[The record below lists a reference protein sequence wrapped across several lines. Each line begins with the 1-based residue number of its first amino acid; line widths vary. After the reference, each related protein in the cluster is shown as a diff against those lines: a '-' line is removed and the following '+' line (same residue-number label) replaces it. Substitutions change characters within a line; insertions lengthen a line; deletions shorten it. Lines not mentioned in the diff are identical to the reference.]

1 MYYLLLVCAAF
12 LAIPAVATSNIKDE
26 AQQLNSAQVV
36 PVNPAGKQLASQL
49 LVSLAN
55 GQLIALDENS
65 GTFLWSFDTGSP
77 LLASANPA
85 AAAAAAAAAAS
96 DPSQGHQVPIPKEG
110 IFPGTDGSLYVY
122 RPQGTGPPRIE
133 KLPVGVRDLV
143 ELSPAPTPDGSLV
156 LGSQRSSVF
165 VLNSRNGNLLRTLS
179 GSSEGDGNADLLADP
194 AVLGEPSDTNGSGS
208 STDARPEDLLAIGR
222 KDYVIKAVHPAF
234 GEQWNVS
241 WSSLQHLSALAV
253 RRPIGS
259 FSSDETKTP
268 PPAAAGVL
276 PATDGLESTPPPD
289 ALELIVGPDH
299 SLRRIDPRNGWVV
312 WNRKFEAPPLAAYP
326 SIGPPVDLVDAYGP
340 SSSTSNSGGD
350 RSSVGTTSGSEKP
363 LNEGNKEGGDADAN
377 INNHTPGALAQLPNR
392 HGKKDSRSDTIYNG
406 GNGSKTSDKGDVD
419 SGNDDAL
426 VIGVMKGGLFGMKI
440 PNSVANAANKLALQQ
455 TPSSEDTVVRDSNS
469 DGGSC
474 EIHGGDGDSDSDGV
488 TGDDTA
494 ATATTTI
501 TTALIQNEDRT
512 THTTTPATSTS
523 TAIVLPARNFPWWE
537 ETVCKSLEDGDM
549 CAVPVGLFPVHG
561 HCTDSTLLYI
571 PDSGQD
577 SSGDHRGH
585 DIKNNKISVGGVL
598 VSGGFGVVGPVA
610 VLFIIFIVGVSGA
623 LAVVTI
629 HRQRNNQRRQ
639 KVAAMRSALS
649 TAANGKNNTTTGGNH
664 NNSNNTKS
672 VKKNKKKGGGG
683 AGAAPA
689 PSLAATDKKSMVA
702 VPHSPSIPTEPQNN
716 TTTTD
721 INTNKLT
728 SNTIDGI
735 TYVGR
740 LCVGPGILG
749 YGSGGTIVYEGVLD
763 GRQVAV
769 KRLLRQFVDLAK
781 KEIGALIVSDEH
793 PNVVRCFA
801 MEEDQEFIYLALE
814 RCVGTLAD
822 ALSTKEGRS
831 KFVNFSNGMA
841 TPTPY
846 AMQISEDI
854 GRGLAALHLQ
864 GIVHRDLK
872 PHNVLLSDTGK
883 AKLSDMGL
891 SKRLIPEQASFETLG
906 AAGGS
911 PGWQAPEQLA
921 LRAGKTEGTRQ
932 TAAVD
937 VFSFGLLIH
946 YCLTG
951 GLHPYGEG
959 VERDAAILRNRRSL
973 DALKYSPEAED
984 LLRAMLAA
992 APEQRPTVG
1001 AAMAHPLWWPAP
1013 RRLAFLIDVSDR
1025 VEGEDRS
1032 GDGTMYASLEALSPG
1047 VVGAAGSWA
1056 VPLDSGL
1063 ISNLGKYRR
1072 YDFSSLRDLLRVVRN
1087 KHSHFRELPT
1097 ELQQRIGPIP
1107 DGFLN
1112 YFASRFPRLIVNC
1125 FYFALRWCQEEPVF
1139 TKYFPQG
1146 ATILLR
1152 TTAPPEI
1159 RDPDVESVAVEA
1171 AKMRLAA
1178 VAADTRQQRG
1188 ITAENLGGMM
1198 SSPGGGGGGGGEYNT
1213 LQQQQG
1219 ITPGNGMSAST
1230 NTSTP
1235 SSTVALPAEP
1245 VAPPVA
1251 IHFDTSNGT
1260 SILEFPRRPG
1270 YPPCD
1275 FYVKTGHC
1283 RFGESCRFDHPPE
1296 YAVRLSKQGLPL
1308 RQGQPMCQYYERHGD
1323 CKFGPACRF
1332 DHPLGGGN

>member
-1 MYYLLLVCAAF
+1 M
-12 LAIPAVATSNIKDE
+12 
-26 AQQLNSAQVV
+26 
-36 PVNPAGKQLASQL
+36 
-49 LVSLAN
+49 
-55 GQLIALDENS
+55 
-65 GTFLWSFDTGSP
+65 
-77 LLASANPA
+77 
-85 AAAAAAAAAAS
+85 
-96 DPSQGHQVPIPKEG
+96 
-110 IFPGTDGSLYVY
+110 
-122 RPQGTGPPRIE
+122 
-133 KLPVGVRDLV
+133 
-143 ELSPAPTPDGSLV
+143 
-156 LGSQRSSVF
+156 
-165 VLNSRNGNLLRTLS
+165 
-179 GSSEGDGNADLLADP
+179 LADP
-194 AVLGEPSDTNGSGS
+194 AVLEENSGGGSGGGN
-208 STDARPEDLLAIGR
+208 DENIRPEDILAIGR

-241 WSSLQHLSALAV
+241 WSSLQHLSSLAI
-253 RRPIGS
+253 RRP
-259 FSSDETKTP
+259 SSSASSHPADAV
-268 PPAAAGVL
+268 PAAADS
-276 PATDGLESTPPPD
+276 ATNTV
-289 ALELIVGPDH
+289 ELIVGPDH
-299 SLRRIDPRNGWVV
+299 SLRRIDPQNGWVL
-312 WNRKFEAPPLAAYP
+312 WNQKFEAPPLAAYP
-326 SIGPPVDLVDAYGP
+326 SIGPPMDLVDAYGSSTA
-340 SSSTSNSGGD
+340 SSSGGGGKVNGGESGG
-350 RSSVGTTSGSEKP
+350 
-363 LNEGNKEGGDADAN
+363 KES
-377 INNHTPGALAQLPNR
+377 PSGALAQLPNR
-392 HGKKDSRSDTIYNG
+392 QGRNNDNLDSSNGG
-406 GNGSKTSDKGDVD
+406 GNGEEE
-419 SGNDDAL
+419 DAL
-426 VIGVMKGGLFGMKI
+426 VIGVMKGGLFGMKV
-440 PNSVANAANKLALQQ
+440 PNSVANAANNLALTQ
-455 TPSSEDTVVRDSNS
+455 TGEDDDTSDS
-469 DGGSC
+469 GSC
-474 EIHGGDGDSDSDGV
+474 SLDGDGDGGDGDGDTCTSVGGEDSRISDGE
-488 TGDDTA
+488 
-494 ATATTTI
+494 TT
-501 TTALIQNEDRT
+501 TTALIEKPQQQPLPIDDNN
-512 THTTTPATSTS
+512 PSSS
-523 TAIVLPARNFPWWE
+523 TAVVLPARNLPWWE

-571 PDSGQD
+571 PEKKNLPSTNQIDS
-577 SSGDHRGH
+577 
-585 DIKNNKISVGGVL
+585 NNKSSNGGGALPTSATGVVVFVFLVGGNGVL
-598 VSGGFGVVGPVA
+598 LLVA
-610 VLFIIFIVGVSGA
+610 I
-623 LAVVTI
+623 
-629 HRQRNNQRRQ
+629 QRWRNSKRKQ
-639 KVAAMRSALS
+639 KVAAMRASLS
-649 TAANGKNNTTTGGNH
+649 TTTTSGNGKNTT
-664 NNSNNTKS
+664 KAA
-672 VKKNKKKGGGG
+672 KKNKKKGGGG
-683 AGAAPA
+683 DNGPTSAVVPP
-689 PSLAATDKKSMVA
+689 PSSSTTTTT
-702 VPHSPSIPTEPQNN
+702 IEN
-716 TTTTD
+716 TTTA
-721 INTNKLT
+721 NKLT
-728 SNTIDGI
+728 SSTVDGI

-831 KFVNFSNGMA
+831 KFVTVKDGIA

-854 GRGLAALHLQ
+854 GRGLAALHEQ

-891 SKRLIPEQASFETLG
+891 SKRLIAEQASFETLG

-937 VFSFGLLIH
+937 VFSFGLLLH

-984 LLRAMLAA
+984 LLSAMLEPV
-992 APEQRPTVG
+992 PEKRPTVA

-1056 VPLDSGL
+1056 IPLDSGL

-1097 ELQQRIGPIP
+1097 ELQARIGPIP

-1112 YFASRFPRLIVNC
+1112 YFANRFPRLLVNC
-1125 FYFALRWCQEEPVF
+1125 FYFALRWCPEEPVF

-1146 ATILLR
+1146 AEGLLT

-1159 RDPDVESVAVEA
+1159 RDPEVESVAVQA
-1171 AKMRLAA
+1171 AKLRLAA
-1178 VAADTRQQRG
+1178 AAAEARQQRTVT
-1188 ITAENLGGMM
+1188 TAENVGSNSMMM
-1198 SSPGGGGGGGGEYNT
+1198 SPGATEYIP
-1213 LQQQQG
+1213 QQQG
-1219 ITPGNGMSAST
+1219 SNGGALNS
-1230 NTSTP
+1230 P
-1235 SSTVALPAEP
+1235 SPIALPAEA

-1251 IHFDTSNGT
+1251 VHFDTSSGT
-1260 SILEFPRRPG
+1260 SILEFPRRYG
-1270 YPPCD
+1270 QPPCD

-1283 RFGESCRFDHPPE
+1283 RYGEACRFDHPPE

-1308 RQGQPMCQYYERHGD
+1308 RPGATMCQYYERHGD

-1332 DHPLGGGN
+1332 DHPSV

>member
-1 MYYLLLVCAAF
+1 
-12 LAIPAVATSNIKDE
+12 
-26 AQQLNSAQVV
+26 
-36 PVNPAGKQLASQL
+36 
-49 LVSLAN
+49 
-55 GQLIALDENS
+55 
-65 GTFLWSFDTGSP
+65 LWSFDTGSP
-77 LLASANPA
+77 LLTSANPA
-85 AAAAAAAAAAS
+85 AAAATAS
-96 DPSQGHQVPIPKEG
+96 DSSQGGAQVPILKEG

-122 RPQGTGPPRIE
+122 RPQETGPPRIE

-165 VLNSRNGNLLRTLS
+165 VLDARRGKLLRTLR
-179 GSSEGDGNADLLADP
+179 GSEEDGDADLLADP
-194 AVLGEPSDTNGSGS
+194 AVLEEPDSGSDRNSGGSSSGGSGGGD
-208 STDARPEDLLAIGR
+208 TRPEDIVTIGR

-241 WSSLQHLSALAV
+241 WSSLQHLSSLAIN
-253 RRPIGS
+253 RRRSSGS
-259 FSSDETKTP
+259 STSGTP
-268 PPAAAGVL
+268 AVPPAGETNQNDVKL
-276 PATDGLESTPPPD
+276 TSSV
-289 ALELIVGPDH
+289 ELIVGPDH
-299 SLRRIDPRNGWVV
+299 SLRRVDPENGWVV
-312 WNRKFEAPPLAAYP
+312 WTHKFEAPPLAAYP
-326 SIGPPVDLVDAYGP
+326 SIGPPMDLVDAFGP
-340 SSSTSNSGGD
+340 SSSSSSSGTGSNNDKDGRDG
-350 RSSVGTTSGSEKP
+350 SS
-363 LNEGNKEGGDADAN
+363 
-377 INNHTPGALAQLPNR
+377 GALTQLPNR
-392 HGKKDSRSDTIYNG
+392 QGRPGETRLENNNNSGDG
-406 GNGSKTSDKGDVD
+406 GGDE
-419 SGNDDAL
+419 AL

-440 PNSVANAANKLALQQ
+440 PSSVANAASHAALTTQEP
-455 TPSSEDTVVRDSNS
+455 TEKEEDE
-469 DGGSC
+469 GSC
-474 EIHGGDGDSDSDGV
+474 SLHGGDDDG
-488 TGDDTA
+488 TCSTDNP
-494 ATATTTI
+494 TTTTTT
-501 TTALIQNEDRT
+501 TTALIEKPQKGSWNKDKDT
-512 THTTTPATSTS
+512 ADS
-523 TAIVLPARNFPWWE
+523 TALVLPARNLPWWE

-549 CAVPVGLFPVHG
+549 CAIPVGMFPVHG
-561 HCTDSTLLYI
+561 HCTDSSLLYI
-571 PDSGQD
+571 PEKKAQDRITDNNTSG
-577 SSGDHRGH
+577 GGGGVAVFVV
-585 DIKNNKISVGGVL
+585 VGGGSALVVVL
-598 VSGGFGVVGPVA
+598 VVVV
-610 VLFIIFIVGVSGA
+610 VLQQKNKNK
-623 LAVVTI
+623 
-629 HRQRNNQRRQ
+629 RKQ
-639 KVAAMRSALS
+639 KVAAMSS
-649 TAANGKNNTTTGGNH
+649 GVINGKNTTNQNG
-664 NNSNNTKS
+664 SKS
-672 VKKNKKKGGGG
+672 AKKNKKKTTAGGGT
-683 AGAAPA
+683 ATATAVL
-689 PSLAATDKKSMVA
+689 PSSSENIATTSTTTNAMN
-702 VPHSPSIPTEPQNN
+702 NN
-716 TTTTD
+716 T
-721 INTNKLT
+721 KLM
-728 SNTIDGI
+728 SNTVDGV

-831 KFVNFSNGMA
+831 KFVSIKNGVA
-841 TPTPY
+841 TPTSY

-854 GRGLAALHLQ
+854 GRGLAALHAQ

-973 DALKYSPEAED
+973 EALKDSPEAED
-984 LLRAMLAA
+984 LLSAMLAA
-992 APEQRPTVG
+992 TPEKRPTVA
-1001 AAMAHPLWWPAP
+1001 AAMAHPLWWPSP

-1097 ELQQRIGPIP
+1097 ELQARIGPIP

-1112 YFASRFPRLIVNC
+1112 YFATRFPRLVVNC
-1125 FYFALRWCQEEPVF
+1125 FYFALRWCSEEPVF
-1139 TKYFPQG
+1139 TKYFPEG
-1146 ATILLR
+1146 SEGLL
-1152 TTAPPEI
+1152 TTSAPPEI
-1159 RDPDVESVAVEA
+1159 RDPEVESVAVEA

-1178 VAADTRQQRG
+1178 AAAEARQQQHQQRTSV
-1188 ITAENLGGMM
+1188 TAEHLGMNGD
-1198 SSPGGGGGGGGEYNT
+1198 YNT
-1213 LQQQQG
+1213 GQA
-1219 ITPGNGMSAST
+1219 T
-1230 NTSTP
+1230 TSP
-1235 SSTVALPAEP
+1235 SPTTTIALPAEP

-1251 IHFDTSNGT
+1251 VHFDTSSGT

-1296 YAVRLSKQGLPL
+1296 YAVRLSHQGLPL
-1308 RQGQPMCQYYERHGD
+1308 RPGQAMCQYYERHGD

-1332 DHPLGGGN
+1332 DHPVGHMINNNNNGTNI

>member
-1 MYYLLLVCAAF
+1 MPRFRHVLFGNTLYFSTFANIFTADRSSFKLPIYF
-12 LAIPAVATSNIKDE
+12 LYR
-26 AQQLNSAQVV
+26 
-36 PVNPAGKQLASQL
+36 KQLAPQL

-55 GQLIALDENS
+55 GHLIALDENS
-65 GTFLWSFDTGSP
+65 GTILWSFDTGSP

-96 DPSQGHQVPIPKEG
+96 DPSQGHQVPIPQEG
-110 IFPGTDGSLYVY
+110 IFPGTDGSLYIY
-122 RPQGTGPPRIE
+122 RPQDTGPPRIE

-143 ELSPAPTPDGSLV
+143 DLSPAPTPDGSLV

-165 VLNSRNGNLLRTLS
+165 VLDSRKGKLLRTLTE
-179 GSSEGDGNADLLADP
+179 SEEDSDTDLLADP
-194 AVLGEPSDTNGSGS
+194 AVLREPSESGD
-208 STDARPEDLLAIGR
+208 STADARPEDIVAIGR

-241 WSSLQHLSALAV
+241 WSSLQHLSSLAV
-253 RRPIGS
+253 RRPKKNTVSGKAT
-259 FSSDETKTP
+259 EY
-268 PPAAAGVL
+268 PAAAAAAVL
-276 PATDGLESTPPPD
+276 PAKDGIDTIGSTLPGT
-289 ALELIVGPDH
+289 LELIVGPDH
-299 SLRRIDPRNGWVV
+299 SLRRVDSSNGWVV
-312 WNRKFEAPPLAAYP
+312 WNQKFEAPPLAAYP
-326 SIGPPVDLVDAYGP
+326 SIGPPMDLVDAYGP
-340 SSSTSNSGGD
+340 SSSNSNTNSD
-350 RSSVGTTSGSEKP
+350 SSTVGRNSGSEK
-363 LNEGNKEGGDADAN
+363 GNKKGADGRKKEAL
-377 INNHTPGALAQLPNR
+377 GALAQLPNR
-392 HGKKDSRSDTIYNG
+392 QGRTDSSSDLVYSGEKGVN
-406 GNGSKTSDKGDVD
+406 SD
-419 SGNDDAL
+419 NDDAV
-426 VIGVMKGGLFGMKI
+426 VIGVMKGGLFGMRI
-440 PNSVANAANKLALQQ
+440 PNAVANAASKLALTQQ
-455 TPSSEDTVVRDSNS
+455 TPTEQHQMVKDSGSCNADDDV
-469 DGGSC
+469 DGGVC
-474 EIHGGDGDSDSDGV
+474 DAQ
-488 TGDDTA
+488 DT
-494 ATATTTI
+494 ATATTAI
-501 TTALIQNEDRT
+501 TQKDDPTKP
-512 THTTTPATSTS
+512 TTPATSTS
-523 TAIVLPARNFPWWE
+523 TAIVLPAGNLPWWE
-537 ETVCKSLEDGDM
+537 ESVCKSLEDGDM
-549 CAVPVGLFPVHG
+549 CAVSVGMFPVYG
-561 HCTDSTLLYI
+561 QCTESSLLYI
-571 PDSGQD
+571 PERERQD
-577 SSGDHRGH
+577 SDDACSSGHGNENSSYN
-585 DIKNNKISVGGVL
+585 INGVL
-598 VSGGFGVVGPVA
+598 GSGGGGPAMVFFSTTT
-610 VLFIIFIVGVSGA
+610 VIIIFIVGAFGG
-623 LAVVTI
+623 LAIVTV
-629 HRQRNNQRRQ
+629 HQQRNNKRRQ
-639 KVAAMRSALS
+639 KVAAMGSAIS
-649 TAANGKNNTTTGGNH
+649 TATENGKNDAAGGNKN
-664 NNSNNTKS
+664 NNSNATNKS
-672 VKKNKKKGGGG
+672 IKKNKKKGN
-683 AGAAPA
+683 GAAAAANTA
-689 PSLAATDKKSMVA
+689 PTATTDNQT
-702 VPHSPSIPTEPQNN
+702 I
-716 TTTTD
+716 TTTSN
-721 INTNKLT
+721 INTKTLV

-814 RCVGTLAD
+814 RCAGTLAD

-831 KFVNFSNGMA
+831 KFVNFINGVA
-841 TPTPY
+841 IPTPY

-854 GRGLAALHLQ
+854 GRGLAALHVQ

-932 TAAVD
+932 TVAVD

-973 DALKYSPEAED
+973 DALKHCPEAED
-984 LLRAMLAA
+984 LLSAMLAA
-992 APEQRPTVG
+992 APEQRPTVA

-1032 GDGTMYASLEALSPG
+1032 GDGTVYASLEALSPG
-1047 VVGAAGSWA
+1047 VVGTAGSWA

-1107 DGFLN
+1107 DGFLD
-1112 YFASRFPRLIVNC
+1112 YFATRFPRLLVNC
-1125 FYFALRWCQEEPVF
+1125 FYFALRWCPEEPVF

-1146 ATILLR
+1146 ATGLLS

-1159 RDPDVESVAVEA
+1159 RDPDVESVAMEA

-1178 VAADTRQQRG
+1178 SAAEARQQQYQEKQQQYQRVV
-1188 ITAENLGGMM
+1188 TAENWGGML
-1198 SSPGGGGGGGGEYNT
+1198 SSPGGGGEYT
-1213 LQQQQG
+1213 TPQQQG
-1219 ITPGNGMSAST
+1219 IYTNNSQSAFST
-1230 NTSTP
+1230 NTPTNTP
-1235 SSTVALPAEP
+1235 PSAVALPAEP
-1245 VAPPVA
+1245 VAPPIAV
-1251 IHFDTSNGT
+1251 HFDTSSGT

-1283 RFGESCRFDHPPE
+1283 RFGESCRFDHPVE

-1308 RQGQPMCQYYERHGD
+1308 RPGQAMCQYYERNGE
-1323 CKFGPACRF
+1323 CKFGAACRF
-1332 DHPLGGGN
+1332 DHPLGA